1 MTVVRLL
8 TAADRPAFR
17 TLRARALREDPASFG
32 RTAEEEAGVERL
44 PMEASLEAPE
54 PATFLLG
61 AERDGAL
68 VGLCGTWQG
77 QTAKTRHTAE
87 IVSVYVAPEA
97 RGMGVG
103 AALVA
108 EALARLARAGIAVAK
123 LTVAEESLSARR
135 LYERL
140 GFATYGRE
148 PAGYRFAGRDWTLL
162 LMRHELAPRRP

>member
-1 MTVVRLL
+1 VIVRLL
-8 TAADRPAFR
+8 TAADRVAFR
-17 TLRARALREDPASFG
+17 GLRARALAEDPASFG

-44 PMEASLEAPE
+44 RMEASLETPE

-61 AERDGAL
+61 AERDGVL
-68 VGLCGTWQG
+68 LGICGTYQG

-97 RGMGVG
+97 RGAGVG
-103 AALVA
+103 AALVT

-123 LTVAEESLSARR
+123 LSVAEESGAARR

-140 GFATYGRE
+140 GFETYGRE
-148 PAGYRFAGRDWTLL
+148 PAGYRWRGRDWTLL
-162 LMRHELAPRRP
+162 LMRRELLLPPS

>member
-1 MTVVRLL
+1 VIVRLL
-8 TAADRPAFR
+8 TAADRVAFR
-17 TLRARALREDPASFG
+17 RLRARALTEDPASFG

-44 PMEASLEAPE
+44 PMEASLEAPC

-68 VGLCGTWQG
+68 VGICGTYQG

-97 RGMGVG
+97 RGAGFG
-103 AALVA
+103 AALVT
-108 EALARLARAGIAVAK
+108 EALARLARAGIAITK
-123 LTVAEESLSARR
+123 LSVAEESGAARR

-140 GFATYGRE
+140 GFEVYGRE
-148 PAGYRFAGRDWTLL
+148 PAGYRWRGRDWTLL
-162 LMRHELAPRRP
+162 LMRRELDPPSS

>member
-1 MTVVRLL
+1 MIVRLL
-8 TAADRPAFR
+8 TAADRAAFR
-17 TLRARALREDPASFG
+17 RLRARALVEDPASFG
-32 RTAEEEAGVERL
+32 RTAEEEAGVGRL
-44 PMEASLEAPE
+44 PMEGSLEAPE

-61 AERDGAL
+61 AERDGVL
-68 VGLCGTWQG
+68 VGICGTYQG